1 MASMR
6 RRSQD
11 GCSAPRTGIPRT
23 PRRLEAQAARDLCR
37 SRYDLGPIL
46 PQGSG
51 ERNTKPLKPR
61 AAAVAIA
68 ARDRNP
74 QLGRCWYFHFEES
87 L

>member
-1 MASMR
+1 LKR
-6 RRSQD
+6 R
-11 GCSAPRTGIPRT
+11 P
-23 PRRLEAQAARDLCR
+23 ARDLCR
-37 SRYDLGPIL
+37 SRYELGPIL

-61 AAAVAIA
+61 TAAVAIA